1 MKRIDL
7 VFVNAG
13 GKSVTLSLNDPA
25 EPVNPAAVKEA
36 MTEIITRNVFT
47 SAGGQLTAIKSARL
61 SESVTMPITLD

>member
-47 SAGGQLTAIKSARL
+47 STGGQLTAIKSARL
-61 SESVTMPITLD
+61 SESVTTPITLD

>member
-7 VFVNAG
+7 VFVNTG

-47 SAGGQLTAIKSARL
+47 STGGQLTAIKSARL
-61 SESVTMPITLD
+61 SESVTTPITLD